1 MKAKTRAGRARGHGM
16 RLAPCDDVNIV
27 DRQSTPWNPHTRRR
41 STMRKILGITLAVLL
56 ALSIGAWAADMIEG
70 KIQSVDTS
78 DRVFTLEDGTKVWVA
93 EGLPIEKLKEGAQV
107 KASYEVRDGKN
118 VATDIEVSE

>member
-1 MKAKTRAGRARGHGM
+1 
-16 RLAPCDDVNIV
+16 
-27 DRQSTPWNPHTRRR
+27 
-41 STMRKILGITLAVLL
+41 MRKIFGITLALLL

-118 VATDIEVSE
+118 VATDIEVGD